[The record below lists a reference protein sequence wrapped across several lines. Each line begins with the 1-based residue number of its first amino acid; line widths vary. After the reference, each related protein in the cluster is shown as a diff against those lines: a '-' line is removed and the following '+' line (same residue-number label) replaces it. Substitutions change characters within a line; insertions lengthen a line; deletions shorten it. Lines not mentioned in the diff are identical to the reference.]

1 MDTNDVPQTDT
12 NANQPGSQTE
22 SENAADLG
30 RAVRT
35 VSGITLGSRV
45 LGLVRDLATVRIFG
59 DTAVG
64 SAFAA
69 ALAIPNMFRRLFG
82 EGALSAAF
90 LPDYTR
96 LRESDPTQAGA
107 FARTTV
113 ALLALATGALTILIE
128 LGLLALLVLAPGD
141 EDRTL
146 SVRMIM
152 VTLPFMPLICIAAIL
167 GGMLQA
173 HGRFAPWA
181 AAPIILNLCI
191 IAASVPFWFVE
202 GASART
208 WGYIIGASA
217 VLAGVLQVVWSAR
230 CLRGR
235 VDWGRGTAQ
244 TRARV
249 RSMLVRMV
257 PALIGLGTLQLNSFI
272 DTLIAMWPLWVGP
285 QIAGVAYPLD
295 EASNS
300 VLYYAQRLYQ
310 FPLGV
315 FGIAVATA
323 IFPELSRGAS
333 DPGRFLGALRRGVR
347 LSLFIALPASVG
359 LALVRTDLVTT
370 LFSGAGNAFSDDGLS
385 RAAWVVLGYSVGVW
399 AYSLNQ
405 LWTRAFYAKGDTI
418 TPMRIA
424 LAMVALNLALN
435 LALIWPLGEAGL
447 AWATSISAIVQCAVL
462 ARAARTRLGL
472 GQILDQPA
480 RRSVARSLGL
490 SLVMGGLVG
499 ALVWLWPERAS
510 WASGALALLAAT
522 ALGGGVYALLARASR
537 SEELA
542 WMLHPGRGP
551 TGIPV
556 DKPADGGDPR

>member
-1 MDTNDVPQTDT
+1 MEGSVSDQTPST
-12 NANQPGSQTE
+12 EQRNATI
-22 SENAADLG
+22 G

-35 VSGITLGSRV
+35 VSGLTLGSRV

-90 LPDYTR
+90 LPEYTR
-96 LRESDPTQAGA
+96 LDETDREQASA
-107 FARTTV
+107 FARSTV
-113 ALLALATGALTILIE
+113 ALLAMGTGVLTIMIE
-128 LGLLALLVLAPGD
+128 LLLLAVLLLTPGD
-141 EDRTL
+141 ADRAL
-146 SVRMIM
+146 SLRMIM
-152 VTLPFMPLICIAAIL
+152 VTLPFMPLICVAAIL

-181 AAPIILNLCI
+181 MAPMILNVCI
-191 IAASVPFWFVE
+191 IGACVPYWLIDN
-202 GASART
+202 ASART
-208 WGYIIGASA
+208 WGYVIGASA
-217 VLAGVLQVVWSAR
+217 VLAGVLQVLWSWS

-235 VDWGRGTAQ
+235 VDWGAGSSE

-249 RSMLVRMV
+249 RSMLVRMG

-272 DTLIAMWPLWVGP
+272 DTLIAMYPLWVGDT
-285 QIAGVAYPLD
+285 IGGVSYPLD

-323 IFPELSRGAS
+323 VFPELSRAAN
-333 DPGRFLGALRRGVR
+333 DPGRFVSALRRGVR

-370 LFSGAGNAFSDDGLS
+370 LYSGVGDGFSDDGVR

-405 LWTRAFYAKGDTI
+405 LWTRAFYAKNDTT
-418 TPMRIA
+418 TPMRVA
-424 LAMVALNLALN
+424 VAMVGLNLALN

-447 AWATSISAIVQCAVL
+447 AWATSVSAIVQCAL
-462 ARAARTRLGL
+462 LGRLARTRLGI
-472 GQILDQPA
+472 GACFDA
-480 RRSVARSLGL
+480 GAVRSVARSVGL
-490 SLVMGGLVG
+490 SAAMGLLVG
-499 ALVWLWPERAS
+499 LLLALWPERES

-522 ALGGGVYALLARASR
+522 SLGGGVYLVLARAARADELWWLTHPSR
-537 SEELA
+537 
-542 WMLHPGRGP
+542 GG
-551 TGIPV
+551 TG
-556 DKPADGGDPR
+556 DPADPGDPR

>member
-1 MDTNDVPQTDT
+1 MEDSVSEQTPSTGAD
-12 NANQPGSQTE
+12 E
-22 SENAADLG
+22 RNAAIG

-35 VSGITLGSRV
+35 VSGLTLGSRV

-90 LPDYTR
+90 LPEYTR
-96 LRESDPTQAGA
+96 LDETDRDQAGA
-107 FARTTV
+107 FARSTV
-113 ALLALATGALTILIE
+113 ALLALGTGMLTIAIE
-128 LGLLALLVLAPGD
+128 LVLLAVLLLAPGD
-141 EDRTL
+141 ADRAL
-146 SVRMIM
+146 SLRMIM
-152 VTLPFMPLICIAAIL
+152 VTLPFMPLICVAAIL

-181 AAPIILNLCI
+181 MAPMILNLCI
-191 IAASVPFWFVE
+191 IGACVPYWLID

-208 WGYIIGASA
+208 WGYVIGASA
-217 VLAGVLQVVWSAR
+217 VLAGVLQVLWSWS

-235 VDWGRGTAQ
+235 VDWSAGSAQ

-249 RSMLVRMV
+249 RTMLVRMI
-257 PALIGLGTLQLNSFI
+257 PALVGLGTLQLNSFI

-285 QIAGVAYPLD
+285 EIGGATYPLD

-323 IFPELSRGAS
+323 VFPELSRAANDPARFAS
-333 DPGRFLGALRRGVR
+333 ALRRGIR

-359 LALVRTDLVTT
+359 LALVRTDLVKT
-370 LFSGAGNAFSDDGLS
+370 LYSGVGDGFSDDGVR

-405 LWTRAFYAKGDTI
+405 LWTRSFYAKNDTS

-424 LAMVALNLALN
+424 IVAVGLNLTLN
-435 LALIWPLGEAGL
+435 AALIWPLGEAGL
-447 AWATSISAIVQCAVL
+447 AWATSVSAIVQCALL
-462 ARAARTRLGL
+462 ARAARKRLGVASCFDRESL
-472 GQILDQPA
+472 
-480 RRSVARSLGL
+480 RSVVRCAGL
-490 SLVMGGLVG
+490 SVVMGAGVGL
-499 ALVWLWPERAS
+499 LLTLWPERAS
-510 WASGALALLAAT
+510 WAGGAWALIAAT
-522 ALGGGVYALLARASR
+522 SLGGGIYLVLAWATR
-537 SEELA
+537 SEELS
-542 WMLHPGRGP
+542 WIIRLKRGARQ
-551 TGIPV
+551 
-556 DKPADGGDPR
+556 DPADPADPR

>member
-1 MDTNDVPQTDT
+1 MGNSAVPDDPTRP
-12 NANQPGSQTE
+12 ASSQ
-22 SENAADLG
+22 SDQASGASIG
-30 RAVRT
+30 RTVRT
-35 VSGITLGSRV
+35 VSGLTLGSRV

-90 LPDYTR
+90 LPEYAR
-96 LRESDPTQAGA
+96 LSENDPQHASA
-107 FARTTV
+107 FARRTV
-113 ALLALATGALTILIE
+113 ALLALGAGALTIVIE
-128 LGLLALLVLAPGD
+128 LVLLALLVLAPGD
-141 EDRTL
+141 ADRTL
-146 SVRMIM
+146 SLRLIM
-152 VTLPFMPLICIAAIL
+152 VTLPFMPLVCVAAIL
-167 GGMLQA
+167 GGMLQT

-191 IAASVPFWFVE
+191 IGACAPYWIIQ
-202 GASART
+202 GASPRA
-208 WGYIIGASA
+208 WGYVIGASA
-217 VLAGVLQVVWSAR
+217 VLAGVLQVAWSLH

-235 VDWGRGTAQ
+235 VDWGAGTAE

-249 RSMLVRMV
+249 KAMLVRMV

-272 DTLIAMWPLWVGP
+272 DTLIAMWPVWVGGT
-285 QIAGVAYPLD
+285 IGGVAYPLD

-323 IFPELSRGAS
+323 VFPELSRAS
-333 DPGRFLGALRRGVR
+333 EDGVRFASVLRRGIR
-347 LSLFIALPASVG
+347 LSLFIALPASAG
-359 LALVRTDLVTT
+359 LALVRTDLVST
-370 LFSGAGNAFSDDGLS
+370 LYGGAGDGFSDEGVR

-405 LWTRAFYAKGDTI
+405 LWTRAFYAKNDTS

-424 LAMVALNLALN
+424 LAMVGLNLALN

-447 AWATSISAIVQCAVL
+447 AWSTSIAAVL
-462 ARAARTRLGL
+462 
-472 GQILDQPA
+472 QC
-480 RRSVARSLGL
+480 
-490 SLVMGGLVG
+490 
-499 ALVWLWPERAS
+499 
-510 WASGALALLAAT
+510 
-522 ALGGGVYALLARASR
+522 ALLARAAHKRLGLSGLVDGQTGR
-537 SEELA
+537 SIARSLGMTLLMGACVWLLVTLWSDRSSWADGALALGAATLVGAGVYAVMARVLRAPELG
-542 WMLHPGRGP
+542 WILRPGRGE
-551 TGIPV
+551 
-556 DKPADGGDPR
+556 